1 MNFETPTPS
10 FMCFVP
16 HWIDFLFFFKNL
28 FIYLFLAA
36 LVFVAVC
43 GLSLVV
49 EHGLWG
55 TRASVVEAHGLSD
68 CGTQVWLPCSTWDLS
83 GPEIELVSSALAG
96 GFLTTALL
104 GKSQIDFL

>member
-1 MNFETPTPS
+1 MFCTS
-10 FMCFVP
+10 L
-16 HWIDFLFFFKNL
+16 DRLSFFFKNL